1 VSALEVDMV
10 CDYCG
15 KKGAVTKHV
24 TRSFG
29 KGLDILVIENVPMI
43 ACPHCGEGYFT
54 ADTLQELERLKLHKK
69 KVGVR
74 RVAPVIKYA

>member
-1 VSALEVDMV
+1 MI

-29 KGLDILVIENVPMI
+29 RGKGILVIECVPMI
-43 ACPHCGEGYFT
+43 VCPHCGQNYFT
-54 ADTLQELERLKLHKK
+54 SDTLHEVERLRFHKNSIETK
-69 KVGVR
+69 

>member
-1 VSALEVDMV
+1 MGKMV

-24 TRSFG
+24 TRTFG
-29 KGLDILVIENVPMI
+29 KGSAILVIENVPMI
-43 ACPHCGEGYFT
+43 SCPHCGQSYFT

-69 KVGVR
+69 KVPVR